1 MEKFDY
7 GIVVVGIVGF
17 FFKIKYNFDNIYKK
31 KFGVIIY

>member
-7 GIVVVGIVGF
+7 GIVVVGIVGL

-31 KFGVIIY
+31 NGVIIY